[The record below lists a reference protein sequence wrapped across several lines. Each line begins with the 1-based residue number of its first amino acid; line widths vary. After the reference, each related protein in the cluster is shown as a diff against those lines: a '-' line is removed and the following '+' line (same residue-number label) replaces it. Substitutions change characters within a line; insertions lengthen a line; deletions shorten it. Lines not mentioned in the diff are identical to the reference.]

1 MKIIK
6 TLKISFILLA
16 LFFTH
21 TAFAFNVGGA
31 VDRCF
36 APKFKSFS
44 PPERA
49 KNAPVPEVEPQSE
62 ISFTVSGNTEPS
74 SIYAI
79 AKGQPLKLNI
89 IDKQSFFAV
98 SARLPAIFN
107 DEYVR
112 IHLRAKA
119 KHGEGDCK
127 TKGGW
132 LIKVKKMAEVSEPIA
147 ISKE

>member
-6 TLKISFILLA
+6 TLKISFVLLA
-16 LFFTH
+16 LLFTH
-21 TAFAFNVGGA
+21 TAFAFDVGGA
-31 VDRCF
+31 IDRCF

-44 PPERA
+44 PPKKT
-49 KNAPVPEVEPQSE
+49 KNTPVPEVEPQSK
-62 ISFTVSGNTEPS
+62 ISFTVSGTAEPS
-74 SIYAI
+74 SIYAV

-89 IDKQSFFAV
+89 IDKQNFFAV
-98 SARLPAIFN
+98 SAQLPAVFN

-119 KHGEGDCK
+119 KHGEGECK

-132 LIKVKKMAEVSEPIA
+132 LIKVKKLAESIET
-147 ISKE
+147 SKE